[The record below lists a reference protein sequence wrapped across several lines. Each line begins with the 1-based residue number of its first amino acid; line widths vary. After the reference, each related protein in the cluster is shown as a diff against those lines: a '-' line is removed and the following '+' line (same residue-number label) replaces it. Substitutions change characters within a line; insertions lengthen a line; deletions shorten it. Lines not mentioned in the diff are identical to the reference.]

1 VVRGESAEP
10 PEKIKS
16 RSWKTTTGSK
26 LARLAIGNDERFF
39 VSDIEFGMPQP
50 SYTIDTFTYLK
61 EKQPHREFRI
71 IMGADGLRN
80 FDKWKNADVLTENY
94 HRLVY
99 PRPGVS
105 KEEILSHKNITLVD
119 APMMDISS
127 SFIRRAIRS
136 EKDVRYFLPEKTYQ
150 YIRDMH
156 FYER

>member
-1 VVRGESAEP
+1 VCS
-10 PEKIKS
+10 
-16 RSWKTTTGSK
+16 
-26 LARLAIGNDERFF
+26 
-39 VSDIEFGMPQP
+39 SD
-50 SYTIDTFTYLK
+50 L
-61 EKQPHREFRI
+61 
-71 IMGADGLRN
+71 
-80 FDKWKNADVLTENY
+80 Y

-105 KEEILSHKNITLVD
+105 KEEILSHKNVTLVD